1 METRPR
7 APCIICGEDIARFS
21 FSKGNFH
28 IYQCTRCA
36 LRFVWPQPAGEAVAS
51 LYGTDYFSGAREGFG
66 YVDYDTDKAA
76 MKKTFGRYLDLM
88 GGACAATGALLDVGA
103 ATGYF
108 LSLARDRGWR
118 TSGVEISPYAAAH
131 ARKKGFDVQTGTL
144 ETAAFSPA
152 SFSAITVWDV
162 IEHVADPS
170 TLLSR
175 MHSLLL
181 PNGMIALSTPDVG
194 SMVARVLGKRWHAYV
209 PPEHLWYFS
218 GSTMRRLLE
227 RNGFSDITVRKIGK
241 RFTLAY
247 MAKTLA
253 TTHPSRFAA
262 LMASFI
268 QKTGLGAIV
277 IPFNLRDNIFVTARK
292 SAISARI

>member
-1 METRPR
+1 
-7 APCIICGEDIARFS
+7 
-21 FSKGNFH
+21 
-28 IYQCTRCA
+28 
-36 LRFVWPQPAGEAVAS
+36 
-51 LYGTDYFSGAREGFG
+51 
-66 YVDYDTDKAA
+66 
-76 MKKTFGRYLDLM
+76 
-88 GGACAATGALLDVGA
+88 
-103 ATGYF
+103 
-108 LSLARDRGWR
+108 
-118 TSGVEISPYAAAH
+118 
-131 ARKKGFDVQTGTL
+131 
-144 ETAAFSPA
+144 
-152 SFSAITVWDV
+152 
-162 IEHVADPS
+162 
-170 TLLSR
+170 
-175 MHSLLL
+175 SLLL